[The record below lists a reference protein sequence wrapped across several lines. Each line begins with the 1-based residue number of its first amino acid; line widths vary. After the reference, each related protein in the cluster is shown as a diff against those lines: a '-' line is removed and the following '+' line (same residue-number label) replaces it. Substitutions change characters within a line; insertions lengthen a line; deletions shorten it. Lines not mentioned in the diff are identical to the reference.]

1 MDRAFWQTILILTLD
16 VRIRRQWRNKSDRKL
31 DSFRFENFTGDNSIQ
46 MACTSSKIK
55 ELNFWVVGRRRLK
68 QINSKWIS
76 LGDFF
81 ICFHDAADQILIEL
95 AFDIGMCKMAI

>member
-1 MDRAFWQTILILTLD
+1 MKTINNFNLGVLFNIILTDEKLE
-16 VRIRRQWRNKSDRKL
+16 QLNNKSNH
-31 DSFRFENFTGDNSIQ
+31 SSIQ

>member
-1 MDRAFWQTILILTLD
+1 
-16 VRIRRQWRNKSDRKL
+16 
-31 DSFRFENFTGDNSIQ
+31 
-46 MACTSSKIK
+46 MACTSAKIK

-95 AFDIGMCKMAI
+95 AFDIGMCKMSI

>member
-1 MDRAFWQTILILTLD
+1 MKTINNFNFNLGVLFNIILTDEKLE
-16 VRIRRQWRNKSDRKL
+16 QLNNKS
-31 DSFRFENFTGDNSIQ
+31 NQNSIQ